1 MVPETSFHGQP
12 LSEKGFH
19 EASGKALKDQKLRK
33 NFKRAM
39 NGLMHKRRIM
49 FPDSGELETLRNL
62 AGGIRRDA
70 VSRLP
75 DLLEELETN
84 CQQNGIQVHW
94 AQTTEEANS
103 IVLNIAR
110 KADAKLAVKGKS
122 MVSEE
127 MELNHF
133 LAENGIE
140 ALESDLGEYIIQ
152 VDHELPSHIIMPAI
166 HKNKEQIAQMFHQ
179 KVEPSVFVE
188 SAEEMTAIARKVLRK
203 KFYQADIGV
212 SGVNF
217 AVAETGTLCLV
228 ENEGNGRFCTT
239 LPPVHVALMGIEK
252 VVERLEDVPPLLNL
266 LTRSATGQAI
276 TTYFNMITSPRKDG
290 EKDGPKN
297 VYLIMLDNGRT
308 QMHSDQLL
316 RETLLCIR
324 CGACMNHCPVYTR
337 IGGHAYSTTYP
348 GPIGK
353 ILTPQMKGLH
363 KAGYLADASTLCGA
377 CVEVCPVKIPIT
389 EILLRLRHQ
398 KEEDKGNFPL
408 SSPKAWKVGASHMVW
423 KGWRT
428 VFSNPEMYRLKSLG
442 IAKLGNFT
450 PGWITVL
457 SNWTSVRSTPVFAK
471 KNLHQLVREEGL
483 SYE

>member
-1 MVPETSFHGQP
+1 M
-12 LSEKGFH
+12 LSTEQFKKDTF
-19 EASGKALKDQKLRK
+19 SALNNPQLRG

-39 NGLMHKRRIM
+39 SGLMQKRLAV
-49 FPDSGELETLRNL
+49 FPDDQEFQQLREIGHSARANALHKLPELLQQ
-62 AGGIRRDA
+62 
-70 VSRLP
+70 
-75 DLLEELETN
+75 LESN
-84 CQQNGIQVHW
+84 CRKNGIQVYW
-94 AQTTEEANS
+94 AETVDQANQLVLEIAQRHNAKS
-103 IVLNIAR
+103 I
-110 KADAKLAVKGKS
+110 VKGKS

-133 LAENGIE
+133 LEQHGIE
-140 ALESDLGEYIIQ
+140 ALEADLGEYIIQ

-179 KVEPSVFVE
+179 KVEPSVFAE
-188 SAEEMTAIARKVLRK
+188 SAEEMTAIARKVLRR

-217 AVAETGTLCLV
+217 AVAETGTICLV

-252 VVERLEDVPPLLNL
+252 VVVHLEDEPPLLSL

-290 EKDGPKN
+290 EKDGPQN
-297 VYLIMLDNGRT
+297 VYLILLDNGRS

-363 KAGYLADASTLCGA
+363 KAGFLADASSLCGA

-389 EILLRLRHQ
+389 EILLRLRYQ
-398 KEEDKGNFPL
+398 KEEDKGNIPL
-408 SSPKAWKVGASHMVW
+408 TSTKAWKAKPPRERPAVDLR
-423 KGWRT
+423 WR
-428 VFSNPEMYRLKSLG
+428 NNY
-442 IAKLGNFT
+442 
-450 PGWITVL
+450 
-457 SNWTSVRSTPVFAK
+457 
-471 KNLHQLVREEGL
+471 
-483 SYE
+483 

>member
-1 MVPETSFHGQP
+1 M
-12 LSEKGFH
+12 LSTEQFKKDTF
-19 EASGKALKDQKLRK
+19 SALNNPQLRG

-39 NGLMHKRRIM
+39 SGLMQKRLAV
-49 FPDSGELETLRNL
+49 FPDDQEFQQLREIGHSARANALHKLPELLQQ
-62 AGGIRRDA
+62 
-70 VSRLP
+70 
-75 DLLEELETN
+75 LESN
-84 CQQNGIQVHW
+84 CRKNGIQVYW
-94 AQTTEEANS
+94 AETVDQANQLVLEIAQRHNAKS
-103 IVLNIAR
+103 I
-110 KADAKLAVKGKS
+110 VKGKS

-133 LAENGIE
+133 LEQHGIE
-140 ALESDLGEYIIQ
+140 ALEADLGEYIIQ

-179 KVEPSVFVE
+179 KVEPSVFAE
-188 SAEEMTAIARKVLRK
+188 SAEEMTAIARKVLRR

-252 VVERLEDVPPLLNL
+252 VVEHLEDVPPLLSL

-290 EKDGPKN
+290 EKDGPQN
-297 VYLIMLDNGRT
+297 VYLILLDNGRSK
-308 QMHSDQLL
+308 MHSDQLL

-363 KAGYLADASTLCGA
+363 KAGFLADASSLCGA

-398 KEEDKGNFPL
+398 KEEDKGNIPL
-408 SSPKAWKVGASHMVW
+408 TSPKAWKAGAGNLVW
-423 KGWRT
+423 KGWKT
-428 VFSNPEMYRLKSLG
+428 VFANPELYRLKSLG
-442 IAKLGNFT
+442 ITKLGNFI
-450 PGWITVL
+450 PRWMPVL
-457 SNWTSVRSTPVFAK
+457 RNWTLVRSTPVFAK
-471 KNLHQLVREEGL
+471 KNLHQLAREEGL

>member
-1 MVPETSFHGQP
+1 MLQQLESNC
-12 LSEKGFH
+12 
-19 EASGKALKDQKLRK
+19 RK
-33 NFKRAM
+33 
-39 NGLMHKRRIM
+39 
-49 FPDSGELETLRNL
+49 
-62 AGGIRRDA
+62 
-70 VSRLP
+70 
-75 DLLEELETN
+75 
-84 CQQNGIQVHW
+84 NGIQVYW
-94 AQTTEEANS
+94 AETVDQANQLVLEIAQRHNAKS
-103 IVLNIAR
+103 I
-110 KADAKLAVKGKS
+110 VKGKS

-133 LAENGIE
+133 LEQHGIE
-140 ALESDLGEYIIQ
+140 AIEADLGEYIIQ

-179 KVEPSVFVE
+179 KVEPSVFAE
-188 SAEEMTAIARKVLRK
+188 SAEEMTAIARKVLRR

-252 VVERLEDVPPLLNL
+252 VVVHLEDVPPLLSL

-290 EKDGPKN
+290 EKDGPQN
-297 VYLIMLDNGRT
+297 VYLILLDNGRS

-363 KAGYLADASTLCGA
+363 KAGFLADASSLCGA

-398 KEEDKGNFPL
+398 KEEDKGNIPL
-408 SSPKAWKVGASHMVW
+408 TSPKAWKAGAGNLVW
-423 KGWRT
+423 KGWKT
-428 VFSNPEMYRLKSLG
+428 VFANPELYRLKSLG
-442 IAKLGNFT
+442 ITKLGNFI
-450 PGWITVL
+450 PRWMPVL
-457 SNWTSVRSTPVFAK
+457 RNWTLVRSTPVFAK
-471 KNLHQLVREEGL
+471 KNLHQLAREEGL

>member
-1 MVPETSFHGQP
+1 M
-12 LSEKGFH
+12 LSTEQFKKDTF
-19 EASGKALKDQKLRK
+19 SALNNPQLRG

-39 NGLMHKRRIM
+39 SGLMQKRLAV
-49 FPDSGELETLRNL
+49 FPDDQEFHQLREIGHSARANALHKLPELLQQ
-62 AGGIRRDA
+62 
-70 VSRLP
+70 
-75 DLLEELETN
+75 LESN
-84 CQQNGIQVHW
+84 CRKNGIQVYW
-94 AQTTEEANS
+94 AETVDQANQL
-103 IVLNIAR
+103 VLEIAQRHNAKNI
-110 KADAKLAVKGKS
+110 VKGKS

-133 LAENGIE
+133 LEQHGIE
-140 ALESDLGEYIIQ
+140 ALEADLGEYIIQ

-179 KVEPSVFVE
+179 KVEPSVFAE
-188 SAEEMTAIARKVLRK
+188 SAEEMTAIARKVLRR

-239 LPPVHVALMGIEK
+239 LPPVHVALLGCEK
-252 VVERLEDVPPLLNL
+252 VVEHLEDVPPLLSL

-290 EKDGPKN
+290 EKDGPQN
-297 VYLIMLDNGRT
+297 VYLILLDNGRS
-308 QMHSDQLL
+308 QMYSDQLL

-363 KAGYLADASTLCGA
+363 KAGFLADASSLCGA

-408 SSPKAWKVGASHMVW
+408 TSPKAWKTGASDLVW
-423 KGWRT
+423 KGWKT
-428 VFSNPEMYRLKSLG
+428 VFSNPGMYRLKSLVV
-442 IAKLGNFT
+442 A
-450 PGWITVL
+450 
-457 SNWTSVRSTPVFAK
+457 
-471 KNLHQLVREEGL
+471 
-483 SYE
+483 

>member
-1 MVPETSFHGQP
+1 MLSTEQFKKDSF
-12 LSEKGFH
+12 S
-19 EASGKALKDQKLRK
+19 ALNNLKLRG

-39 NGLMHKRRIM
+39 SGLMQKRLAVFSDEQEFHKLREIGHSSRVNALNKL
-49 FPDSGELETLRNL
+49 PELLQQ
-62 AGGIRRDA
+62 
-70 VSRLP
+70 
-75 DLLEELETN
+75 LESN
-84 CQQNGIQVHW
+84 CSKNGIQVYW
-94 AQTTEEANS
+94 AETIDQANQL
-103 IVLNIAR
+103 VLEIAQR
-110 KADAKLAVKGKS
+110 HNAKSMVKGKS

-133 LAENGIE
+133 LEQHGIE
-140 ALESDLGEYIIQ
+140 ALEADLGEYIIQ
-152 VDHELPSHIIMPAI
+152 IDHELPSHIIMPAI

-252 VVERLEDVPPLLNL
+252 VVELLEDVPPLLSL

-276 TTYFNMITSPRKDG
+276 TTYFNMITSPRKVG

-308 QMHSDQLL
+308 QMYSDQLL

-363 KAGYLADASTLCGA
+363 KAGYLADASSLCGA

-389 EILLRLRHQ
+389 EILLRLRNQ
-398 KEEDKGNFPL
+398 KEEVKGNFPL
-408 SSPKAWKVGASHMVW
+408 TSPKAWKAGLSDLVW
-423 KGWRT
+423 KGWEK
-428 VFSNPEMYRLKSLG
+428 VFSNPEIYRLKSLG
-442 IAKLGNFT
+442 IAKLGNFI
-450 PGWITVL
+450 PRWMPVL
-457 SNWTSVRSTPVFAK
+457 RNWTSVRSTPVFAK
-471 KNLHQLVREEGL
+471 KNLHQLSSEEGL

>member
-1 MVPETSFHGQP
+1 M
-12 LSEKGFH
+12 LSTEQFKKDTF
-19 EASGKALKDQKLRK
+19 SALNNPQLRG

-39 NGLMHKRRIM
+39 SGLMQKRLAVFSDEQEFHQLREIGHSARANALHKL
-49 FPDSGELETLRNL
+49 PELLQQ
-62 AGGIRRDA
+62 
-70 VSRLP
+70 
-75 DLLEELETN
+75 LESN
-84 CQQNGIQVHW
+84 CSKNGIQVYW
-94 AQTTEEANS
+94 AETVDQANQL
-103 IVLNIAR
+103 VLEIAQR
-110 KADAKLAVKGKS
+110 HNAKSMVKGKS

-133 LAENGIE
+133 LEQHGIE
-140 ALESDLGEYIIQ
+140 ALEADLGEYIIQ

-179 KVEPSVFVE
+179 KVEPSVFAE
-188 SAEEMTAIARKVLRK
+188 SAEEMTAIARKVLRR

-252 VVERLEDVPPLLNL
+252 VVEHLEDVPPLLSL

-290 EKDGPKN
+290 EKDGPQN
-297 VYLIMLDNGRT
+297 VYLILLDNGRS

-363 KAGYLADASTLCGA
+363 KAGFLADASSLCGA

-398 KEEDKGNFPL
+398 KEEDKGNIPL
-408 SSPKAWKVGASHMVW
+408 TSPKAWKAGAGNLVW
-423 KGWRT
+423 KGWKT
-428 VFSNPEMYRLKSLG
+428 VFANPELYRLKSLG
-442 IAKLGNFT
+442 ISKLGNFI
-450 PGWITVL
+450 PRWIPVL
-457 SNWTSVRSTPVFAK
+457 RNWTSVRSTPVFAK
-471 KNLHQLVREEGL
+471 KNLHQLAREEGL

>member
-1 MVPETSFHGQP
+1 MLSTEQFKKDSF
-12 LSEKGFH
+12 S
-19 EASGKALKDQKLRK
+19 ALNNPQLRG

-39 NGLMHKRRIM
+39 SGLMQKRLAV
-49 FPDSGELETLRNL
+49 FPDDQEFYQLREIGHSARANALRKLPELLQ
-62 AGGIRRDA
+62 
-70 VSRLP
+70 
-75 DLLEELETN
+75 LLESN
-84 CQQNGIQVHW
+84 CRKNGIQVYW
-94 AQTTEEANS
+94 AETVDQANQL
-103 IVLNIAR
+103 VLEIAQR
-110 KADAKLAVKGKS
+110 HNAKSMVKGKS

-133 LAENGIE
+133 LEQHGIE
-140 ALESDLGEYIIQ
+140 ALEADLGEYIIQ

-179 KVEPSVFVE
+179 KVEPSVFVD
-188 SAEEMTAIARKVLRK
+188 SAEEMTAIARKVLRR

-252 VVERLEDVPPLLNL
+252 VVERLEDVPPLLSL

-276 TTYFNMITSPRKDG
+276 TTYFNMITSPRKVG

-297 VYLIMLDNGRT
+297 VYLIMLDTGRT
-308 QMHSDQLL
+308 QIHSDQLL

-348 GPIGK
+348 CPIGK

-363 KAGYLADASTLCGA
+363 KAGYLADASSLCGA

-398 KEEDKGNFPL
+398 KEEDKDNFQL
-408 SSPKAWKVGASHMVW
+408 TNLKAWKAGAIDLVW
-423 KGWRT
+423 KGWKT
-428 VFSNPEMYRLKSLG
+428 VFSNPGMYRLKSLG
-442 IAKLGNFT
+442 IAKLGNFI
-450 PGWITVL
+450 PRWMPVL
-457 SNWTSVRSTPVFAK
+457 RNWTSVRSTPVFAK
-471 KNLHQLVREEGL
+471 KNLHQLAREEGL